1 MAAGGE
7 GNAAPTDGALL
18 QPYSHL
24 TGVAASVVVRAAL
37 RGGGGEEQLAFAL

>member
-18 QPYSHL
+18 QHL